1 MTGEGEAS
9 KRHLMKSKKK
19 TIAKSSP
26 HVSPVL
32 QRHFKT
38 SALHDLVTCSRVF
51 PLTARADLQSA
62 LEAVM
67 KKNSAGTKQLGVH
80 QRYSHEKLTFATL
93 AAVGNDAPTIGPLQH
108 EEIDTGGP
116 VPVRCLAQ
124 CLWLCEHA
132 KERFAVL
139 LSPATAYGRNS
150 GLHVEIAQ
158 LNNSTKTSLGQKLIH
173 EIEKLLA
180 LAQSYRGKVISLE
193 KLDDYSGK
201 SGGVKVH
208 KLRSVSRDQV
218 ILPDKTLR
226 LLERNVTDFIQ
237 QRERLRDLNMS
248 LKKGLLFYGPP
259 GTGKTHTIHYL
270 ASQLPDHTTLLITAE
285 EVGLLS
291 EYMQLA
297 RFLQPAMVVLEDVD
311 LIARS
316 RGSMRG
322 ACEESLLNKLLNE
335 MDGLREDAMLLFVLT
350 TNRPQDLEVA
360 LASRPGRVDQ
370 AIEFPLPDED
380 GRRKLIKLYAGNL
393 KLNDRLVTTLVRKTK
408 NSSAAFIKE
417 LMRRSAQFMVQ
428 AGDSHELTARQ
439 VEEALDEML
448 FAGGSLNVRLLG
460 GAAS

>member
-1 MTGEGEAS
+1 MT
-9 KRHLMKSKKK
+9 KKK
-19 TIAKSSP
+19 KPAVKGSP
-26 HVSPVL
+26 HVATVL
-32 QRHFKT
+32 HKHFK
-38 SALHDLVTCSRVF
+38 SQALHELITASRVF

-62 LEAVM
+62 LETVLE
-67 KKNSAGTKQLGVH
+67 KHSTTTQQYGLH
-80 QRYSHEKLTFATL
+80 QRYSHEKITFASL
-93 AAVGNDAPTIGPLQH
+93 AVVGNDAPTVGPLQY
-108 EEIDTGGP
+108 EELDTGGSAP
-116 VPVRCLAQ
+116 TRCLAQ
-124 CLWLCEHA
+124 CLWLCEQSTQ
-132 KERFAVL
+132 RFAL
-139 LSPATAYGRNS
+139 LLTPATTYGRSS
-150 GLHVEIAQ
+150 GLHVEVAQ
-158 LNNSTKTSLGQKLIH
+158 LGIDGADRLSRKLIL
-173 EIEKLLA
+173 EIEKRLA

-193 KLDDYSGK
+193 NLDDYSGK
-201 SGGVKVH
+201 SSGVKVH
-208 KLRSVSRDQV
+208 KLKNVSREEV

-237 QRERLRDLNMS
+237 HRDKLRALNLG

-270 ASQLPDHTTLLITAE
+270 ASQLADHTTLLITAQ

-316 RGSMRG
+316 RASMRG

-350 TNRPQDLEVA
+350 TNRPQDLEEA

-370 AIEFPLPDED
+370 AIEFPLPDEE
-380 GRRKLIKLYAGNL
+380 GRRKLINLYAGRL
-393 KLNDRLVTTLVRKTK
+393 KISSRLLKTLVQKTK

-428 AGDSHELTARQ
+428 AGGSEELTSDQ
-439 VEEALDEML
+439 VEGALDEML
-448 FAGGSLNVRLLG
+448 FAGGSLNVKLLG
-460 GAAS
+460 GSEH